1 MFQRR
6 IPEWMRHAP
15 TPGVRGF
22 AVLGGLESM
31 ARGILTS
38 VFPVEMYRVFQSAEK
53 VSEVYFAIGVASL
66 FAALSTPWL
75 SRTVPRFWLY
85 SLAAGAMISGGLAGA
100 SGADAMIPVALVAST
115 IATVVM
121 QVCFSAYVM
130 DYIARASL
138 GQCET
143 SRLFYS
149 AAGWTLGPYLGI
161 LLLDI
166 WHPAPFLISAA
177 SAATLL
183 GVFWFLRL
191 GNGKEIRRTTGP
203 ATSPLAYL
211 PRFLKQP
218 RLVTGWTIAVVR
230 SCGWW
235 VYCVYLPIYAVEQ
248 GYSGQL
254 GGLAL
259 SVTNGFLFT
268 TPLILRA
275 MHRYTIRTLII
286 SGFCGS
292 AVGFA
297 LATGLSGIP
306 PLALLCLFAGS
317 FCMIVLDVAGGLPFL
332 MAVRPSERTEMSAVY
347 STFRDVSGVVTP
359 GVARLVL
366 AVAPLPFVFAAA
378 AAALAATAGLAT
390 RLNPRLGAK
399 GLKPPQPAVGS
410 RHAQQA

>member
-6 IPEWMRHAP
+6 IPEWLRHAP

-22 AVLGGLESM
+22 AVLGGLESV

-38 VFPVEMYRVFQSAEK
+38 VFPIEMYRVFQSAEK
-53 VSEVYFAIGVASL
+53 VSEVYFAIGVGSL
-66 FAALSTPWL
+66 FAALLTPWL
-75 SRTVPRFWLY
+75 SRSVPRFWLY
-85 SLAAGAMISGGLAGA
+85 SLAAGAMVAGGLAGA
-100 SGADAMIPVALVAST
+100 SGSDAMIPVALIAST

-130 DYIARASL
+130 DFIARASL

-143 SRLFYS
+143 LRLFYS

-161 LLLDI
+161 LLLQL

-177 SAATLL
+177 SAALLL

-191 GNGKEIRRTTGP
+191 GNGKVIRKSTRP
-203 ATSPLAYL
+203 ASSPLVYL

-218 RLVTGWTIAVVR
+218 RLVAGWTIAVVR

-248 GYSGQL
+248 GYSSQL
-254 GGLAL
+254 GGLTL
-259 SVTNGFLFT
+259 SLTNGLLFT

-275 MHRYTIRTLII
+275 MHRYALRNLII
-286 SGFCGS
+286 FGFCGA
-292 AVGFA
+292 AVSFG
-297 LATGLSGIP
+297 LATVLSDIP
-306 PLALLCLFAGS
+306 PAAIVLLFAGS
-317 FCMIVLDVAGGLPFL
+317 FFLIVLDVTGGLPFL

-347 STFRDVSGVVTP
+347 STFRDVSGVLTP
-359 GVARLVL
+359 GAARLIL
-366 AVAPLPFVFAAA
+366 AFVPLPFIFAGAA
-378 AAALAATAGLAT
+378 LALAATARLAM
-390 RLNPRLGAK
+390 RLHPRLGAR
-399 GLKPPQPAVGS
+399 GLRQPEPMVPP
-410 RHAQQA
+410 RHALQE

>member
-38 VFPVEMYRVFQSAEK
+38 VFPIEMYRVFQSAEQ

-75 SRTVPRFWLY
+75 SRRVPRFWLY
-85 SLAAGAMISGGLAGA
+85 NLASGAMIAAGLAGA
-100 SGADAMIPVALVAST
+100 SGADAMIPIALVAAT

-130 DYIARASL
+130 DFIARSSL

-143 SRLFYS
+143 LRLFYS

-166 WHPAPFLISAA
+166 WHPAPFLISAV
-177 SAATLL
+177 SAAALL

-191 GNGKEIRRTTGP
+191 GNGKQIHRTTQA

-211 PRFLKQP
+211 PRFLNQP
-218 RLVTGWTIAVVR
+218 RLITGWIIAVVR

-259 SVTNGFLFT
+259 SVTNGFLFL
-268 TPLILRA
+268 TPFILRA

-292 AVGFA
+292 AAAFG
-297 LATGLSGIP
+297 LATALSGIP
-306 PLALLCLFAGS
+306 PLAMLCLFAGS
-317 FCMIVLDVAGGLPFL
+317 FCLIVLDVSGGLPFL
-332 MAVRPSERTEMSAVY
+332 MAVKPSERTEMSAVY

-359 GVARLVL
+359 GIARLVL

-378 AAALAATAGLAT
+378 AAGLAVTAGLAT
-390 RLNPRLGAK
+390 RLHPRLGTR
-399 GLKPPQPAVGS
+399 GFRPPRPAVAS
-410 RHAQQA
+410 RHVRQA